1 VNLLFLDTETSG
13 LKPTNGQIIEI
24 GAVIAS
30 LNTKT
35 LKLEPVCQ
43 FESLVRL
50 RSALDPKITRITQIQ
65 ESELLCAP
73 TLVEVQES
81 WANWLES
88 YQLTA
93 LIGHSI
99 AFDISFLK
107 AEGWYLPENLKVIDS
122 LDLAKI
128 TFANFFAVNLES
140 LVEKLGLEKKILSS
154 YKDSQNQN
162 LLKAHR
168 ALYDAKSASLLFETI
183 LTALDGYKLS
193 QEFYSQIKKYF
204 LPLEIHFLSNQSL
217 FEKITHTP
225 SQPAD
230 PKALSK
236 HIVYQLDG
244 QTKNLDLTTIIKQ
257 TKAFSH
263 LTLLKTEALIKVNAS
278 KEIYLVFSQ
287 IYVLVYLKLQNPKA
301 NLKLHLHGYL
311 QSLVAK
317 LIVTELF
324 VPESSWLEDR
334 SVDKAGNIVGDIAG
348 NTSRNIHGQA
358 SIVIIDKL
366 EDLISRLG
374 LMVDSSFNLTETVYL
389 LEIYRSLISLQAGH
403 NQEKGKHHTQIDT
416 QILKI
421 SSALDFLNLSLSC
434 FGENYG
440 YGFSS
445 DSCDPHDIQI
455 RTKLESLL
463 TLITG
468 LEIHLEESMQ
478 INAEANKEVDKKTD
492 LQKSTET
499 SPKINLKTNPKT
511 LANNSNFILCIL
523 AKKIKQKIDS
533 LKQINLSLNYKYQL
547 NIFNK
552 NLFLKIC
559 KPYTTPPTLSSL
571 LQQYLDK
578 ILAKEKPKSLEFKTF
593 LNFNQAQSFMHLAQ
607 LDSLFDSQNIKIN
620 CQSLDKQKVYQ
631 EAYNLV
637 DLNNFYEYILD
648 KNQGKTALVMIS
660 KNSTLKQSQDI
671 LTKNFQTQEY
681 LIFGE
686 SGSLTKIISK
696 LKKGFTGLVVLK
708 TNSYDYLQ
716 KMQCLDLF
724 EQFWLADKPNI
735 FVHPIWDYL
744 SNQSGHRHRFL
755 TELKNLYLN
764 SLVNRIYLDS
774 GQKPVFIR
782 V

>member
-1 VNLLFLDTETSG
+1 VCLAHTKFTTKNKKPVNLLFLDTETSG

-30 LNTKT
+30 LDTKT

-43 FESLVRL
+43 FESLIRL

-107 AEGWYLPENLKVIDS
+107 AEGWYLPENLKIIDS

-128 TFANFFAVNLES
+128 TFANLFAVNLES

-154 YKDSQNQN
+154 YKGNQN
-162 LLKAHR
+162 EKLLKAHR

-183 LTALDGYKLS
+183 LTALDGYRLS

-217 FEKITHTP
+217 FEKTTRTP
-225 SQPAD
+225 SQLAD
-230 PKALSK
+230 LKAPK

-257 TKAFSH
+257 TKAFNRS
-263 LTLLKTEALIKVNAS
+263 TLVKIEALIKVNAS

-301 NLKLHLHGYL
+301 NLKLHLHGYF

-317 LIVTELF
+317 LIITELF
-324 VPESSWLEDR
+324 MPEPFCLEDR
-334 SVDKAGNIVGDIAG
+334 SVDKAGNIV
-348 NTSRNIHGQA
+348 
-358 SIVIIDKL
+358 VIDKL

-374 LMVDSSFNLTETVYL
+374 LMVDTSFNLTETVYL
-389 LEIYRSLISLQAGH
+389 LEIYKSLISLQAGH
-403 NQEKGKHHTQIDT
+403 NQEKGKYHTQIDT

-478 INAEANKEVDKKTD
+478 INAEANKEVEP
-492 LQKSTET
+492 QKSTKTSAET
-499 SPKINLKTNPKT
+499 SPKINLKTSPKT
-511 LANNSNFILCIL
+511 LANTSNF
-523 AKKIKQKIDS
+523 
-533 LKQINLSLNYKYQL
+533 
-547 NIFNK
+547 
-552 NLFLKIC
+552 
-559 KPYTTPPTLSSL
+559 
-571 LQQYLDK
+571 
-578 ILAKEKPKSLEFKTF
+578 
-593 LNFNQAQSFMHLAQ
+593 
-607 LDSLFDSQNIKIN
+607 
-620 CQSLDKQKVYQ
+620 V
-631 EAYNLV
+631 
-637 DLNNFYEYILD
+637 
-648 KNQGKTALVMIS
+648 
-660 KNSTLKQSQDI
+660 
-671 LTKNFQTQEY
+671 
-681 LIFGE
+681 
-686 SGSLTKIISK
+686 
-696 LKKGFTGLVVLK
+696 
-708 TNSYDYLQ
+708 
-716 KMQCLDLF
+716 
-724 EQFWLADKPNI
+724 
-735 FVHPIWDYL
+735 
-744 SNQSGHRHRFL
+744 
-755 TELKNLYLN
+755 
-764 SLVNRIYLDS
+764 
-774 GQKPVFIR
+774 
-782 V
+782 